1 MSVNIGRLYN
11 NRDYYKLTSL
21 YHIL

>member
-11 NRDYYKLTSL
+11 NRGYNKLTTL